1 MVLDLVDNLVFLNE
15 CYLIYIF
22 FIYKFEICMI
32 FLGIGL

>member
-1 MVLDLVDNLVFLNE
+1 MVLVWFDNLVFLNE
-15 CYLIYIF
+15 YYLIYIF